1 MTLLAEQNMQE
12 SSGTPANALTVW
24 GYSPSALHD
33 LFWLS
38 KEVAIVRPGS
48 TEPISPDARLFLLI
62 PAGKLFRLHLR
73 FVLDQLFW
81 MPRALYLIGLNPPTR
96 RKPAKKHLKKTMSD
110 DQNHGDPTAL
120 SVDHGSL
127 AVEPAARV
135 ALTPHREIA
144 DYWRTI
150 STTDNVWMGLRR
162 QYPDFGSIKVSGI
175 AYAASGCSAMDYLQ
189 ALARDWSDPE
199 IAIAGITRLA
209 HRVYGPI
216 GFDMS
221 MLKNHTRPLWI
232 GNGCNHTSA
241 NLTAPVLPDS
251 VPVMIPNASNIGR
264 K

>member
-1 MTLLAEQNMQE
+1 MQA
-12 SSGTPANALTVW
+12 SFGTPANALTVW
-24 GYSPSALHD
+24 GHSPSALHD

-38 KEVAIVRPGS
+38 REVAVVRPGS
-48 TEPISPDARLFLLI
+48 IEPISPDARLFLLI

-81 MPRALYLIGLNPPTR
+81 MPRAMYLIGLNPPTR
-96 RKPAKKHLKKTMSD
+96 RNPARDRDKKSMTNDH
-110 DQNHGDPTAL
+110 NHGNPGTL
-120 SVDHGSL
+120 IVDQSPL
-127 AVEPAARV
+127 AVEPAPRL
-135 ALTPHREIA
+135 ALTPHRQIA

-150 STTDNVWMGLRR
+150 STTDNVWMRLRR
-162 QYPDFGSIKVSGI
+162 QYPNFGSIKVPGL
-175 AYAASGCSAMDYLQ
+175 AYAASGCQAMDYLQ
-189 ALARDWSDPE
+189 ALTRDWSDPE

-232 GNGCNHTSA
+232 GKGCDPA
-241 NLTAPVLPDS
+241 CAGLTAPVLPDV
-251 VPVMIPNASNIGR
+251 VPVTIPTASNIGR